1 MAERRIWTWWQG
13 DWHDGNV
20 AVLGAA
26 DHGTWLGSVVFDGA
40 RVFED
45 TAPDLDLHCARAHES
60 AVRMGLEPPIT
71 AEEMTAIA
79 RDGIARTAP
88 GTPLYVRPMLWA
100 QGGGPMMVA
109 PDPETTVFCLC
120 LEERPMPEVKGAALT
135 TTRFRRPT
143 IECAPTDVKAGC
155 LYPNNARML
164 REARVSG
171 FDNAVSL
178 DALGNVAETATSN
191 IFMVKNGVALT
202 PVANGCFLA
211 GITRNRVLSLLA
223 EDGMEAREA
232 TLTLDDLRGADELF
246 TTGNAGKVLPVT
258 RFEDRHLQHGPVTR
272 RARDLYWAYANEDGQ
287 AARA

>member
-1 MAERRIWTWWQG
+1 MATHGIWTWWLG
-13 DWHDGNV
+13 DWHEGNV

-40 RVFED
+40 RVFEG

-60 AVRMGLEPPIT
+60 ALRMGLEPPIS

-79 RDGIARTAP
+79 REGIARTPP

-120 LEERPMPEVKGAALT
+120 LEERPMPEAKGAALT

-164 REARVSG
+164 REARAAG
-171 FDNAVSL
+171 FDNAISQ

-191 IFMVKNGVALT
+191 IFAVRDGVVMT

-211 GITRNRVLSLLA
+211 GITRNRVIDLLRSDGA
-223 EDGMEAREA
+223 EVQET
-232 TLTLDDLRGADELF
+232 TLGLDDIRTADELF

-258 RFEDRHLQHGPVTR
+258 RFEDRHLQHGPVAR
-272 RARDLYWAYANEDGQ
+272 RARALYWDYAHQ
-287 AARA
+287 SPASA